1 MHKQAVFLSCS
12 LAFILALPF
21 ASLHAQEESQEESQ
35 EVADEQKAY
44 TLVDTKDE
52 KALREN
58 LGKKVTVFGTIKRTR
73 KWDGGANFLNFD
85 GEKFMLICFESE
97 YPNFPDGLP
106 ADTLQDKNVEVT
118 GYINEYK
125 GKLQI
130 KLTDPAQIK
139 LIEPV
144 KEDAAG
150 DKKKGDD
157 AKAGEGVKKD
167 EAKEPAAKPKKVDPK
182 KYFC

>member
-1 MHKQAVFLSCS
+1 MYRHSILLSCALTLITA
-12 LAFILALPF
+12 LAVNSPATLQAQDLP
-21 ASLHAQEESQEESQ
+21 
-35 EVADEQKAY
+35 VDEKTY
-44 TLVDTKDE
+44 TRVDTRDE

-58 LGKKVTVFGTIKRTR
+58 LGKKVTVFGVIKRTK

-85 GEKFMLICFESE
+85 GDKFMLVCFESE

-106 ADTLQDKNVEVT
+106 ADTLRDKNVEVT

-130 KLTDPAQIK
+130 KLTHPAQIK
-139 LIEPV
+139 IVERV
-144 KEDAAG
+144 KADTEKKEGDAEKDQG
-150 DKKKGDD
+150 T
-157 AKAGEGVKKD
+157 KAE
-167 EAKEPAAKPKKVDPK
+167 ETKEPAVKPEKVDPK